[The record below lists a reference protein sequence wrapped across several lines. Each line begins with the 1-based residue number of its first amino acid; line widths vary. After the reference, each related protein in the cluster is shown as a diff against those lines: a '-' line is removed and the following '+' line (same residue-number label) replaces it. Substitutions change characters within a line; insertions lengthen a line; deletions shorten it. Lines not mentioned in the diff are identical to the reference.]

1 MSAFFQYKI
10 GLGAHD
16 GAQGRIEAV
25 LAMRFN
31 SGIGVVTERLISRFL
46 GQTGP
51 SDDGPVRAETR
62 VPLNGG
68 FRATGKPN

>member
-1 MSAFFQYKI
+1 
-10 GLGAHD
+10 
-16 GAQGRIEAV
+16 
-25 LAMRFN
+25 MRFN

-51 SDDGPVRAETR
+51 SDDGPMRAETR